1 MSSQQQQAAAKALP
15 QAKEAQLKSYQKRLK
30 DDVRTIA
37 DNFLEIVKIG
47 KADGDSTDMDKSKQL
62 QVSRPA
68 QAVQDL
74 LEAEV
79 RAGCIVRC
87 AESMLKLVSD
97 IKQFLILNDFMQ
109 VNEAIKSNN
118 TSCANTQ
125 LRIDQQLLAV
135 RDELAT
141 DLFELEDEYYSS
153 QYK

>member
-1 MSSQQQQAAAKALP
+1 MASQQQQQTTAKALP

-37 DNFLEIVKIG
+37 DNFLEIIKIG
-47 KADGDSTDMDKSKQL
+47 KSDMDTETDKSKQL
-62 QVSRPA
+62 QVSRSA

-74 LEAEV
+74 MEAEV

-118 TSCANTQ
+118 TQCANTQ
-125 LRIDQQLLAV
+125 SRIDQQLLAI
-135 RDELAT
+135 RDELAA